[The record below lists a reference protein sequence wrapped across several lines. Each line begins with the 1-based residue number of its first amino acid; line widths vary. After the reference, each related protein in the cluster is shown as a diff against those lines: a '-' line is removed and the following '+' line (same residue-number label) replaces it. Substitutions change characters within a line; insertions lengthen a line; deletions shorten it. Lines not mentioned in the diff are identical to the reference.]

1 MTMKSLEQGDYLY
14 KNGDTS
20 TELYIIQSGE
30 LWIQTESEG
39 GTFVIE
45 KLFRGS
51 VINHNSFLLNDE
63 MDTDAYCKTNIEMYC
78 IHIDKVNQLRDKY
91 YELDTAVD
99 DAERKLVKGKKRE
112 PAIDYIFSD
121 EYSNFVN
128 TKKGQLKYRYRVV
141 NLRS

>member
-1 MTMKSLEQGDYLY
+1 
-14 KNGDTS
+14 
-20 TELYIIQSGE
+20 
-30 LWIQTESEG
+30 
-39 GTFVIE
+39 
-45 KLFRGS
+45 
-51 VINHNSFLLNDE
+51 